1 MQKESGASI
10 ILDYNQIWKEGK
22 YPTAVIAVRKE
33 FLKDYPDV
41 VEKFLRT
48 HVELTEYINKNKEEA
63 GVKVNNEFG
72 TLTKKPLS
80 KDVLDK
86 AFQRLTVT
94 VNPETDATKAMID
107 MSVKTGFIK
116 QKPDDKGLFD
126 LTILNN
132 ILKEKGK
139 ANVK

>member
-1 MQKESGASI
+1 MSWCFLIKNSLTRRGR
-10 ILDYNQIWKEGK
+10 ILS
-22 YPTAVIAVRKE
+22 TAVIAVRKE
-33 FLKDYPDV
+33 FLKDHPDV

-48 HVELTEYINKNKEEA
+48 YVELTDYINKNKEEA
-63 GVKVNNEFG
+63 GAKANDEFG

-80 KDVLDK
+80 NDVLDK

-107 MSVKTGFIK
+107 MSVKTEFIK

-126 LTILNN
+126 LTILNE
-132 ILKEKGK
+132 ILKEKSE
-139 ANVK
+139 ATVK